1 MYMNKKGINI
11 LAINETRLDDH
22 ISSGEVMLPGYILE
36 RKDREKIRDRGQ
48 TTLFIRDTINHE
60 RQVKPLIFPTLMSV
74 SMITLSLLTVA
85 LRLGRLSVVLY
96 NI

>member
-1 MYMNKKGINI
+1 MYVNKKRINI
-11 LAINETRLDDH
+11 VAVNETRLDDY
-22 ISSGEVMLPGYILE
+22 ISSGEVRLPGYILE
-36 RKDREKIRDRGQ
+36 RNDREKIRDGGQ
-48 TTLFIRDTINHE
+48 TALFIRDTINYE

-85 LRLGRLSVVLY
+85 LRLERLSVVLH